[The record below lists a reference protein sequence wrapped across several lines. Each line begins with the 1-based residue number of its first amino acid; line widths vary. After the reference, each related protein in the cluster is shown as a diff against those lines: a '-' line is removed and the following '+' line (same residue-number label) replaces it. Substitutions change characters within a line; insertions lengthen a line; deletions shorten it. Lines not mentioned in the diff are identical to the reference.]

1 MENQEIRQYLI
12 NFAEKTLNKCEAFTK
27 VYGKDFVRKRLE
39 KNLEKVY
46 TDISSSNPNT
56 ALYDMENSCIT
67 IFSENN
73 LDKLLTVA
81 DIENNKKLKHLILHE
96 SIHAIFRRTK

>member
-46 TDISSSNPNT
+46 TDISSSNP
-56 ALYDMENSCIT
+56 I
-67 IFSENN
+67 
-73 LDKLLTVA
+73 
-81 DIENNKKLKHLILHE
+81 
-96 SIHAIFRRTK
+96 

>member
-56 ALYDMENSCIT
+56 ALYDMENSKENYCKSKT
-67 IFSENN
+67 ILKNTDE
-73 LDKLLTVA
+73 LDL
-81 DIENNKKLKHLILHE
+81 
-96 SIHAIFRRTK
+96 S